1 MANPVYNPNA
11 INMGALSLGVGLDG
25 SVFNSPPAMSESS
38 INIGGDLLS
47 GGANPWAA
55 PPATEGTGFLS
66 GLKGFSDKM
75 GTTPYTLATGALQG
89 VGGAM
94 SAYNGYQQTKLAKK
108 QFNFQKDAW
117 NAQYNAQK
125 NLVNSQMEDRQKQR
139 AMRNPNALRP
149 EEYLAKYGIK

>member
-1 MANPVYNPNA
+1 MADPVYNP
-11 INMGALSLGVGLDG
+11 INMEGFDISLGGDG
-25 SVFNSPPAMSESS
+25 SAYMSPRAQPQYG
-38 INIGGDLLS
+38 INIGEDSLVN
-47 GGANPWAA
+47 GANPWAA
-55 PPATEGTGFLS
+55 PPPTGGTGFLS
-66 GLKGFSDKM
+66 GLKDFSAKM

-139 AMRNPNALRP
+139 AMRDPNALRP
-149 EEYLAKYGIK
+149 EEYIAKYGIK